1 MFLNHRDMP
10 FEMYYYNAISK
21 RRKLTGDEM
30 HQLANLKK
38 GFEGECLYDEIF
50 DFVGHD
56 NLYIL
61 RDLYLNINNSLTQY
75 DSIIVMNNRIV
86 INEIK
91 NLTGDYGYKNNSWY
105 KNNRQMES
113 DPFIQLSRAKSKLI
127 SLNKNSALDFHI
139 DSNIIFTSDDFN
151 FSSDNDYMSNQTVM
165 RANLKNYFRSFKHEK
180 VGNDAKR
187 IVALIKS
194 AITERRILPKQDD
207 ICRLKLG
214 LYCGSCSNF
223 NLTKGKF
230 QFTCRK
236 CGSIES
242 YETHLL
248 RAMYDYKY
256 MFPGR
261 AMTRASILYLT
272 DFKINKSTVYYAMK
286 KHCHAVRK
294 GNYTYYSLKDSD
306 FESHILA
313 VRNNQRYKD
322 KITKA

>member
-1 MFLNHRDMP
+1 MFLNQRNMP
-10 FEMYYYNAISK
+10 FEMYHYNAISK
-21 RRKLTGDEM
+21 RRKLTNDEM
-30 HQLANLKK
+30 YQVENLKK
-38 GFEGECLYDEIF
+38 GFNGECLYDDIF

-75 DSIIVMNNRIV
+75 DSIIVMNNRVV

-91 NLTGDYGYKNNSWY
+91 NLTGDYYYKNNSWY

-127 SLNKNSALDFHI
+127 SLNKSSALDFHI

-151 FSSDNDYMSNQTVM
+151 FSSDNDYMSNQAVIRT
-165 RANLKNYFRSFKHEK
+165 NLKNYFRSFKYENA
-180 VGNDAKR
+180 GNDAKR
-187 IVALIKS
+187 IVELIKS
-194 AITERRILPKQDD
+194 TITERRNFPEEDD
-207 ICRLKLG
+207 ISMLKLG
-214 LYCGSCSNF
+214 LYCGRCSDF
-223 NLTKGKF
+223 NLMKGKF
-230 QFTCRK
+230 QFTCRE

-261 AMTRASILYLT
+261 LMTRASILYLT
-272 DFKINKSTVYYAMK
+272 DFRINKSTVYYAMK

-294 GNYTYYSLKDSD
+294 GNYTYYSLKDPN
-306 FESHILA
+306 FEQYILE

-322 KITKA
+322 KFTKS